1 VIERE
6 ALRQWRRR
14 YEDMIGYGNAIWLP
28 AGTPVDEVNEQP
40 IPGEPEIDEFN
51 RLRVLERE
59 AWQHVL
65 DARRDAEREPPV

>member
-1 VIERE
+1 LATPPR
-6 ALRQWRRR
+6 RQDRV
-14 YEDMIGYGNAIWLP
+14 GNAIWFP

-51 RLRVLERE
+51 RLRALERE

-65 DARRDAEREPPV
+65 DAREPPV